1 MISWTSLDEIAWQG
15 GKKKKKKKASNSV
28 NASGKAGGIP
38 QLGEAAGWVPVKC

>member
-1 MISWTSLDEIAWQG
+1 MISWTSLDEIARQ